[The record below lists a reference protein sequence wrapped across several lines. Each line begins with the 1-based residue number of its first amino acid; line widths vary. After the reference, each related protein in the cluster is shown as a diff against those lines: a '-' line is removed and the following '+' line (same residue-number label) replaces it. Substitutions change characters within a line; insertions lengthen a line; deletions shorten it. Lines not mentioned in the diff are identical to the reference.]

1 MQLFVVHDGQGRI
14 LAAGERRVTQTDLAP
29 CGFVPGEGQRA
40 VEVEVPE
47 EYSGLGLGQIC
58 EGLDVDV
65 EAERPTLKR
74 KPE

>member
-14 LAAGERRVTQTDLAP
+14 IAAGERRLTEASLAP
-29 CGFVPGEGQRA
+29 CGFVPDEGQRA

-58 EGLDVDV
+58 ESLVVDV
-65 EAERPTLKR
+65 EAERPSLKR
-74 KPE
+74 KA